1 MPLAKEIKDA
11 VYLYCNNHL
20 ADEAWY
26 NEEFEFIEDEPLRK
40 RLVEEFKGIRFAY
53 KLYEGIEAKDENL
66 ILKFVI
72 RYFRMQLYTKP
83 LFILCYTLITKIL
96 RNFINC
102 NTTLCLPELIFQK
115 QN

>member
-66 ILKFVI
+66 I
-72 RYFRMQLYTKP
+72 FRKLQ
-83 LFILCYTLITKIL
+83 
-96 RNFINC
+96 
-102 NTTLCLPELIFQK
+102 
-115 QN
+115 

>member
-66 ILKFVI
+66 IFD
-72 RYFRMQLYTKP
+72 FRMQLYTKP